1 MRRTLRAA
9 TLATAL
15 AVTATSALAQVG
27 EMTSRPIRMSDGT
40 LLQLGATEA
49 QVLAKFKRAPD
60 REVTLE
66 NKFGAAVGQRWV
78 YVEPGYSGRVV
89 TLELA
94 GGRVT
99 ALREERLK

>member
-1 MRRTLRAA
+1 MRNLITAVL
-9 TLATAL
+9 LAL
-15 AVTATSALAQVG
+15 AASTTAHAQPG
-27 EMTSRPIRMSDGT
+27 PMTSRPIRMPDGT

-66 NKFGAAVGQRWV
+66 NQFGGAVGQRWI
-78 YVEPGYSGRVV
+78 YIEPGYSGRVV
-89 TLELA
+89 TVEFA